1 MNTEIIIAIICAVFA
16 SSGLWGLIQFLINRK
31 DSIGEKIDKLTEMVK
46 EVSDRVDHSSAIS
59 ARARGRGRRNEITFV
74 TTHQFNIL

>member
-31 DSIGEKIDKLTEMVK
+31 DKTGEKLDSI
-46 EVSDRVDHSSAIS
+46 IFIN
-59 ARARGRGRRNEITFV
+59 G
-74 TTHQFNIL
+74 

>member
-31 DSIGEKIDKLTEMVK
+31 DSTFKRGELNGK
-46 EVSDRVDHSSAIS
+46 
-59 ARARGRGRRNEITFV
+59 N
-74 TTHQFNIL
+74 N